1 VQEEA
6 YINPSL
12 FCLSNVNPVRV
23 VMIKL
28 EQYDRHPTVL
38 THARA
43 NPARVVLTHSVAP
56 PTPAT
61 AVNFFTQRRWP
72 VFRHFILVAIVVNCI
87 LLTYEDPVCKC
98 AAGMGQDKCT
108 EREFFLRVSSL
119 GHGAFCF
126 ESPLCHCAC
135 VLLHVLLIYV
145 VIVVLQTLYVGA
157 FGSDSSSIGID
168 CGSQEQ
174 KDSMLW
180 VGEIVFT
187 IIFLVEMLIKI
198 IARGFFMHK
207 HAYLRDR
214 MNWLDFV
221 VVGAGTTSVTL
232 QLMALPP
239 NNFTQVESQSQP
251 FRMMQT
257 ICRQRRSAA
266 PTGTPT
272 TATPFG
278 AGCGLHSSALP
289 RNLLCISGQ
298 WPWKAHACLSCCV

>member
-6 YINPSL
+6 YIHPSL

-28 EQYDRHPTVL
+28 EQYDRQPTVF
-38 THARA
+38 TDARA
-43 NPARVVLTHSVAP
+43 NPACPRRLNSFAP
-56 PTPAT
+56 PTPVT
-61 AVNFFTQRRWP
+61 AGLSSQHRWP

-87 LLTYEDPVCKC
+87 FLTYEDPVCKC

-126 ESPLCHCAC
+126 ASPLRHCAC
-135 VLLHVLLIYV
+135 VLLHVLLTYV

-157 FGSDSSSIGID
+157 FGSDSPSISID
-168 CGSQEQ
+168 CGWQEQ

-221 VVGAGTTSVTL
+221 VVGSGTTSVTL

-251 FRMMQT
+251 FHMTQT
-257 ICRQRRSAA
+257 ICQQRRRARCS
-266 PTGTPT
+266 GLVISPT
-272 TATPFG
+272 TVGENHPLG
-278 AGCGLHSSALP
+278 G
-289 RNLLCISGQ
+289 
-298 WPWKAHACLSCCV
+298 